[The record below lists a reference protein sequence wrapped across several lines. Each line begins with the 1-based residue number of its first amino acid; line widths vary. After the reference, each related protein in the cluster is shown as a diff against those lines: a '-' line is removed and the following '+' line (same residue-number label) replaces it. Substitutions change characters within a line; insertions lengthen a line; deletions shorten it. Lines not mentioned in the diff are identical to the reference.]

1 MVTAL
6 AVMYFTLLG
15 IMVGTVS
22 ALART
27 VGALS
32 RNFCGMVGAS
42 NVVAGRV
49 GAQARTVGA
58 LSRNFCGMLGA
69 SKVVAGRVGAQV
81 GAISAVSVL
90 V

>member
-1 MVTAL
+1 M
-6 AVMYFTLLG
+6 AVMHFTLLG

-32 RNFCGMVGAS
+32 RKFCGMVGVS
-42 NVVAGRV
+42 NVVAVMV
-49 GAQARTVGA
+49 GAQA
-58 LSRNFCGMLGA
+58 
-69 SKVVAGRVGAQV
+69 
-81 GAISAVSVL
+81 GAISAFSVL

>member
-1 MVTAL
+1 
-6 AVMYFTLLG
+6 
-15 IMVGTVS
+15 MVGTVS

-42 NVVAGRV
+42 KVVAVMV
-49 GAQARTVGA
+49 GAQA
-58 LSRNFCGMLGA
+58 
-69 SKVVAGRVGAQV
+69 
-81 GAISAVSVL
+81 GAISVFLGL

>member
-1 MVTAL
+1 M

-32 RNFCGMVGAS
+32 KNFSGMV
-42 NVVAGRV
+42 
-49 GAQARTVGA
+49 
-58 LSRNFCGMLGA
+58 GA
-69 SKVVAGRVGAQV
+69 SKVVAVMVGAQA
-81 GAISAVSVL
+81 GAISVFSVL